1 MGLNNFTGQD
11 DTNNPNT
18 PSGGFPGNTGMGMP
32 VPAIDAEEFLVD
44 YNERFKTAGTI
55 LYRES
60 VTRQLSGVLIGK
72 NKPNAMLVGPAG
84 VGKTKIVEDLAFRL
98 VTKDP
103 TLPDALQGSH
113 IYELPLSNIVSGSSF
128 LGQLEEKIKAVID
141 FASDPNNKVILFIDE
156 IHQLADDHAGQT
168 YGKIAQ
174 ILKPALARGDI
185 RCIGATTTQ
194 EANLMMDDPALNRR
208 FSRIIVDEFTPEQ
221 TVDILDQVRP
231 GLMKHYNYKITIPD
245 NILPAIVR
253 LADEYKPAG
262 SHRPDNALT
271 LLDRVCG
278 DTLVDYKVKLE
289 KAKNDPNL
297 LNALQ
302 NIKIL
307 PVTERQAKTTAM
319 RLMTGSA
326 VKNDLDI
333 PAMEQAFQAIK
344 GQDEILERIMKHLKR
359 RDRNLF
365 PTKRPLTLLF
375 AGSSGVGK
383 TEVTKIIAEQMT
395 GVKPIIL
402 NMTEYHSPASIN
414 RIIGAPA
421 GYVGSDSRAEL
432 PFDGLESNPYQ
443 VILLDEF
450 EKSDQAVQT
459 LFMGAFDEGYIKT
472 SKGKNVDFSRCIII
486 ATTNAGKTNQAKRM
500 GFGEPETKAV
510 QNASVK
516 SLSNYFKE
524 ELLNRFSDIITFND
538 ISKDVYREI
547 LQNRYAAE
555 LARIR
560 AERPR
565 IKLPDVIPDDV
576 LDDMVETTYVPAF
589 GARPAVRTVQ
599 EYIEDTA
606 Q

>member
-32 VPAIDAEEFLVD
+32 VPVIDAEEFLVD

-459 LFMGAFDEGYIKT
+459 LFMGAFDEGCIKT

-510 QNASVK
+510 QSASVK

-547 LQNRYAAE
+547 LQNRYATE

-565 IKLPDVIPDDV
+565 IKLPDVIPDDI

>member
-60 VTRQLSGVLIGK
+60 VTRQLTGVLIGR

-500 GFGEPETKAV
+500 GFGEPEAKAV

>member
-18 PSGGFPGNTGMGMP
+18 PNGGFPGNMGMGTP
-32 VPAIDAEEFLVD
+32 VPVIDAEEFLVD

-500 GFGEPETKAV
+500 GFGEPETKTV
-510 QNASVK
+510 QSASVK

-547 LQNRYAAE
+547 LQNRYATE